1 VADQAESSGRHWKD
15 PPDTADSFLQQIA
28 VLQEGKQEIGVI
40 LRVLHEADLPLN
52 LLENNLVD
60 VHVPDLRGA
69 ARARSGSE
77 QADETVRL
85 AVYLHT
91 IARECRNIVEDR
103 RFNEFLRTVRYTKE
117 NTEVLLA
124 AFNELADAWSAYQPV
139 INRLDVAEWGERP
152 SPDQIWIALKRP
164 RREYIDALG
173 AYYVQLLNVINKL
186 EADPNARRD

>member
-1 VADQAESSGRHWKD
+1 M
-15 PPDTADSFLQQIA
+15 PQIA
-28 VLQEGKQEIGVI
+28 VLQEGRQEIGVI
-40 LRVLHEADLPLN
+40 LRVLHEADPAIN

-60 VHVPDLRGA
+60 VLVPDLRGA
-69 ARARSGSE
+69 ARARSGRE
-77 QADETVRL
+77 PADETVRL
-85 AVYLHT
+85 AVYLYD

-124 AFNELADAWSAYQPV
+124 AFNDLTDAWSAYLPV
-139 INRLDVAEWGERP
+139 INCIDVAEWGERP

-164 RREYIDALG
+164 RRDYVDALG

-186 EADPNARRD
+186 EGDPNARRG